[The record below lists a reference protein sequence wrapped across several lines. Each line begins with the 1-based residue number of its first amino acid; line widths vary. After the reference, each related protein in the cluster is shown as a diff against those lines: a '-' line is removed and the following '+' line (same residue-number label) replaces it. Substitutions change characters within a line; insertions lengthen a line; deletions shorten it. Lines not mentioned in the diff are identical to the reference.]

1 MAHITLEKIFTN
13 YILNNVRGNEYQF
26 ILVPTRV
33 VNIRLNHM
41 KLLFM

>member
-1 MAHITLEKIFTN
+1 MAHITLEKIMTN
-13 YILNNVRGNEYQF
+13 YILNNDNHQF
-26 ILVPTRV
+26 IVVPTGI